1 MKPIQ
6 LDDQSIALIC
16 DQIHEQLPK
25 VKKKTWTRKD
35 TEARCHLG
43 APEEYRAKYINTLFK
58 HQVAI
63 SMNKY
68 NLGLA
73 NDFLHKIHL

>member
-16 DQIHEQLPK
+16 DQIHKQLPK

-43 APEEYRAKYINTLFK
+43 APEEYRARYINTLLQFK
-58 HQVAI
+58 LLETHYQFI
-63 SMNKY
+63 EQTLDKWLK
-68 NLGLA
+68 LGVV
-73 NDFLHKIHL
+73 